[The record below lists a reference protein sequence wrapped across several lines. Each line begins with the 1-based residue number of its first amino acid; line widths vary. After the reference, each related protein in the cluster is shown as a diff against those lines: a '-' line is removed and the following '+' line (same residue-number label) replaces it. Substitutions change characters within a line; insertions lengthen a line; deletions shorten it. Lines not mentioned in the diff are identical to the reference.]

1 MVNRHGHDAET
12 YSSVTLT
19 KFLLHTINSHHECG
33 ILRTGS
39 VTGAYEISFPIFRL
53 QTFVCQPLL
62 GKFRLEMSLGNVRLR
77 SLDLK
82 HQLDDISFLSFV
94 WKLPPAPIDNH
105 PWSSQ
110 GAKPHGRSRQPL
122 LACTS
127 DQTAVVKLIN

>member
-1 MVNRHGHDAET
+1 MVNRYGHDAET

-19 KFLLHTINSHHECG
+19 KFLLHTINWHHECG
-33 ILRTGS
+33 ILCSGS

-82 HQLDDISFLSFV
+82 HPLDDISFLSIV
-94 WKLPPAPIDNH
+94 WKLPTAPIDNH

-110 GAKPHGRSRQPL
+110 GAQPHGRSRQPL
-122 LACTS
+122 LVCTN
-127 DQTAVVKLIN
+127 DQPPAVKLIH